1 MYDTFKENKKLILC
15 HINNIEITKYILELI
30 DNSKDI
36 KFISFKEKKYVN
48 QINPIFYLCSIEE
61 EILEQEVIIPLYN
74 IFLDKLSSDI
84 KGVLFKELNN
94 KFTYLLFKNIF
105 NICINDNNI
114 KILLK
119 K

>member
-1 MYDTFKENKKLILC
+1 MYDDFNKDKKLILC

-30 DNSKDI
+30 DNSNDI
-36 KFISFKEKKYVN
+36 KFISFKDKKYVN

-74 IFLDKLSSDI
+74 IFIEKLGSDV

-94 KFTYLLFKNIF
+94 EFTYILFKNIF